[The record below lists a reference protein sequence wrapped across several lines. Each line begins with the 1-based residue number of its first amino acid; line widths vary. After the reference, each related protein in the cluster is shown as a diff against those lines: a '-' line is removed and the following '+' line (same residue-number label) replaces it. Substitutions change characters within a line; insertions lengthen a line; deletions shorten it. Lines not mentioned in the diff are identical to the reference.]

1 MSRLISSSQ
10 VLLSLSAITVLLFSV
25 SLLMGETSISA
36 IDVLKGLFPF
46 VFSIDEKTVTIV
58 QEIRLPRALL
68 AFLVGAC
75 LGLSGA
81 ALQGL
86 LRNPLAEPGVI
97 GISAAAGLG
106 AVTSIYWGLSGWFQL
121 ATPLMAM
128 MGAFSAT
135 ALLYLIAAR
144 QHSTLTLILAGVAIG
159 SLSVSL
165 TTLVM
170 NLSPNP
176 FALSEMVFWLL
187 GSVKDRSFNEVAF
200 SAPFALFGALL
211 ILSAARSLD
220 ALTLGEETASSLGFN
235 LSTIRLR
242 IIVGTTLA
250 VGSAVSVAGSI
261 GFVGLVVP
269 HLLRPLIGHTPS
281 KLLIPSAVGGG
292 ALILA
297 ADLCVRV
304 APGEHE
310 LMLGVVT
317 SIIGA
322 PFFIF
327 LILQLQREAL

>member
-1 MSRLISSSQ
+1 
-10 VLLSLSAITVLLFSV
+10 
-25 SLLMGETSISA
+25 
-36 IDVLKGLFPF
+36 
-46 VFSIDEKTVTIV
+46 
-58 QEIRLPRALL
+58 
-68 AFLVGAC
+68 
-75 LGLSGA
+75 
-81 ALQGL
+81 
-86 LRNPLAEPGVI
+86 
-97 GISAAAGLG
+97 
-106 AVTSIYWGLSGWFQL
+106 
-121 ATPLMAM
+121 MAM
-128 MGAFSAT
+128 TGAFSAT

-235 LSTIRLR
+235 LATVRLR
-242 IIVGTTLA
+242 IIAGTTLA

-269 HLLRPLIGHTPS
+269 HLLRPLMGTRRAS
-281 KLLIPSAVGGG
+281 CL
-292 ALILA
+292 
-297 ADLCVRV
+297 
-304 APGEHE
+304 
-310 LMLGVVT
+310 
-317 SIIGA
+317 
-322 PFFIF
+322 F
-327 LILQLQREAL
+327 LQRSAAARLFWQQTFVSVLRPVNMN